1 MPPTLTLHA
10 VPPSHP
16 CMTVAAALELKG
28 LEYERVDFP
37 HAERL
42 ERMEEIYGE
51 GNSTVPGLLIDE
63 QPVHGSRA
71 ILARL
76 EQIEPEPTLYPS
88 EEVREAERWGD
99 EQLQDLGRCLP
110 WGAMYF
116 RPESMG
122 TFAGPALSRSTLPAP
137 TSRSS
142 SSARRGATTG
152 SQRHGC
158 TTTSPACRRSSR
170 ISSSSP
176 RTASSTASGRTP
188 PTCRSPR
195 RSACCCRSA
204 TSRPLLDGSAAER
217 IALRFFP
224 SYPGSVPQGAY
235 PAGWVPSS

>member
-1 MPPTLTLHA
+1 MSPTLTLHA

-37 HAERL
+37 HTERL

-76 EQIEPEPTLYPS
+76 EQIEPEPTLFPS
-88 EEVREAERWGD
+88 EQVREAERWGD
-99 EQLQDLGRCLP
+99 EELQDLGRCLP

-122 TFAGPALSRSTLPAP
+122 TFAGGEPLDPAGTDFAIKFVRATWRYHGITAARLHDDLAGLPAKIAHIEQLAQDGTLDGEQP
-137 TSRSS
+137 N
-142 SSARRGATTG
+142 AADLQIAATI
-152 SQRHGC
+152 RVLL
-158 TTTSPACRRSSR
+158 
-170 ISSSSP
+170 
-176 RTASSTASGRTP
+176 
-188 PTCRSPR
+188 
-195 RSACCCRSA
+195 
-204 TSRPLLDGSAAER
+204 PLGDLAALLQGSAAER

-224 SYPGSVPQGAY
+224 NYPGTVPRGAY